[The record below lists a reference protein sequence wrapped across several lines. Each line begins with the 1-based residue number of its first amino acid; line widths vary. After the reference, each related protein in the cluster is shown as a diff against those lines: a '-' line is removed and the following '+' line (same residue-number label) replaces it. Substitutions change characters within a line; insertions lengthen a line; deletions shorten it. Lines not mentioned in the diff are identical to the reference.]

1 MKFKYSMIFIKL
13 ISFFMHSTAWA
24 EEVKEEK
31 GIILI
36 DPGYGG
42 IDGGSKSK
50 NGTVEKDINLSIAL
64 KLKKALDNEGYNT
77 FLTRE
82 ADKEFS

>member
-1 MKFKYSMIFIKL
+1 MIFIIL
-13 ISFFMHSTAWA
+13 ISFFIQSTAWA
-24 EEVKEEK
+24 EDIKDEK

-36 DPGYGG
+36 DPGHGG

-50 NGTVEKDINLSIAL
+50 NVIVEKNINLSIAL
-64 KLKKALDNEGYNT
+64 KLKKALDNEGYKT

-82 ADKEFS
+82 TDT

>member
-1 MKFKYSMIFIKL
+1 
-13 ISFFMHSTAWA
+13 MHSTAWA

-36 DPGYGG
+36 DPGHGG

-64 KLKKALDNEGYNT
+64 KILCVWFFTESKFKSEILLQIELKS
-77 FLTRE
+77 FIFR
-82 ADKEFS
+82 SIS